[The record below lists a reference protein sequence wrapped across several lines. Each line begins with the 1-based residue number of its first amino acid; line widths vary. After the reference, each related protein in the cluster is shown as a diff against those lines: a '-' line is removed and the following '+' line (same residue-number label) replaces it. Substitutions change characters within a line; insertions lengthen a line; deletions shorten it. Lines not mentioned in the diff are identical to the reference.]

1 MTFIKDES
9 NNTLNIVI
17 ANYFGCSKKT
27 TISLQNKS
35 LFIKKIGEEKSGSQ
49 YKDIIMIIIYNTNL
63 NEIDLDNTNIQSI
76 PFKLM
81 YKFSQC
87 SGIYKDIHENIKQI
101 ISSEFENDIDKEL
114 IKYNNSFKNTSSVY
128 LHNEFIKYYRYNDHF
143 FKLSDNFYSY
153 FAFKLSSNSKSKENF
168 QRLDW
173 IFSNNF
179 DRIFIG
185 VVKDDKTY
193 LNKII
198 YNINLIDKFIIEKN
212 NNIFYFRLLLN
223 DGNNINICE
232 FRKQET
238 DNINNFILLINGQI
252 NDIKNRGNEKC
263 ESCAPTIKE

>member
-63 NEIDLDNTNIQSI
+63 NEIDLDNSNIQSI

-153 FAFKLSSNSKSKENF
+153 FAFKLSSNSKSNENF

-173 IFSNNF
+173 IF
-179 DRIFIG
+179 
-185 VVKDDKTY
+185 
-193 LNKII
+193 
-198 YNINLIDKFIIEKN
+198 
-212 NNIFYFRLLLN
+212 
-223 DGNNINICE
+223 
-232 FRKQET
+232 
-238 DNINNFILLINGQI
+238 
-252 NDIKNRGNEKC
+252 
-263 ESCAPTIKE
+263 